1 MGKKLKSVVEDENM
15 AEDYEYDFDAKI
27 SMMLGKTEVFEDEE

>member
-1 MGKKLKSVVEDENM
+1 M

-27 SMMLGKTEVFEDEE
+27 NMMLGVESSEADSDAE